1 MKLSAPTQAVWI
13 VAVVLGVL
21 GILAHVVPIAALA
34 AYSFWMVS
42 LGFILLALATLL
54 KGL

>member
-13 VAVVLGVL
+13 IAVILGVL
-21 GILAHVVPIAALA
+21 GFLGRVVPIGAVAP
-34 AYSFWMVS
+34 YSFWLVTIGFVMLT
-42 LGFILLALATLL
+42 LGTML

>member
-13 VAVVLGVL
+13 IAVVLGVV
-21 GILAHVVPIAALA
+21 GILAHVVPIPQLA
-34 AYSFWMVS
+34 AYAFWMVS
-42 LGFILLALATLL
+42 LGFILLTMGTML